1 LTTKGDRDKI
11 EFGAPVPDVTDQ
23 RLARAT
29 LAGERRVLE
38 MMARGDSRA
47 LVFDALCRL
56 VEELASGSL
65 SSILLLEQ
73 GTNRL
78 RHGAAPSLPAP
89 YSEAIDGIVIGPSV
103 GSCGTAAYRA
113 TPVIVCDIATDPLWA
128 DFRALALAH
137 ELRACWSSPIL
148 SSEGRVL
155 GTFAIYYRE
164 PRSPTEQERNL
175 IDQIT
180 HLASIA
186 IERARAEELVR
197 DSERRYRYIFE
208 SAGASIWE
216 EDFSQVKAAIDELKA
231 GGVRDFRQYFAAHP
245 EFVERAIAM
254 VRILDVNDATVRL
267 FAAQDKQELL
277 VSLDRVFTPET
288 RDVFTGELTAL
299 AEGATGFESQ
309 TSLRTLKG
317 DPLSVVF
324 TIAFPAEPAELNSVL
339 VTVTDVTEQKRA
351 EDALRQARADIAHV
365 SRVTTLGEMAASITH
380 EVDQPLSGVVI
391 NANACLRFLAG
402 PSPNLDEARDGLHA
416 IARDGRRASEVT
428 ARIRSLARRAPAEKE
443 RLDVNAVILEVV
455 ALADGDA
462 RRARARVR
470 TELAGQLPRV
480 LGDRGQL
487 QQIVFNLLLNGLEAM
502 SAVVDRQRELVIS
515 THAETADRVH
525 VAVRDTGIGIDPLQ
539 AHRMFEAFYTTKRG
553 GMGMGLSISRT
564 IIEQQGGRLWAVPN
578 KGPGATF
585 HFTV

>member
-1 LTTKGDRDKI
+1 
-11 EFGAPVPDVTDQ
+11 
-23 RLARAT
+23 
-29 LAGERRVLE
+29 

-47 LVFDALCRL
+47 LVLDALCRL
-56 VEELASGSL
+56 VEELAGGSL
-65 SSILLLEQ
+65 SSILLLEP

-103 GSCGTAAYRA
+103 GSCGTAAYSA

-128 DFRALALAH
+128 DFRALALAY

-186 IERARAEELVR
+186 IERARAAALVR

-216 EDFSQVKAAIDELKA
+216 EDFSQVNAAIDELRT

-254 VRILDVNDATVRL
+254 VRILDVNDATVKL

-277 VSLDRVFTPET
+277 VSLDRIFTPET
-288 RDVFTGELTAL
+288 RDVFTGELIAL
-299 AEGATGFESQ
+299 AEGATRFESQ
-309 TSLRTLKG
+309 TSLKTLKG

-324 TIAFPAEPAELNSVL
+324 TITFPAEPATLNSVL
-339 VTVTDVTEQKRA
+339 VTITDVTEQKRA
-351 EDALRQARADIAHV
+351 KRAA
-365 SRVTTLGEMAASITH
+365 
-380 EVDQPLSGVVI
+380 
-391 NANACLRFLAG
+391 
-402 PSPNLDEARDGLHA
+402 
-416 IARDGRRASEVT
+416 
-428 ARIRSLARRAPAEKE
+428 
-443 RLDVNAVILEVV
+443 
-455 ALADGDA
+455 
-462 RRARARVR
+462 
-470 TELAGQLPRV
+470 
-480 LGDRGQL
+480 
-487 QQIVFNLLLNGLEAM
+487 
-502 SAVVDRQRELVIS
+502 
-515 THAETADRVH
+515 
-525 VAVRDTGIGIDPLQ
+525 
-539 AHRMFEAFYTTKRG
+539 
-553 GMGMGLSISRT
+553 
-564 IIEQQGGRLWAVPN
+564 
-578 KGPGATF
+578 
-585 HFTV
+585 